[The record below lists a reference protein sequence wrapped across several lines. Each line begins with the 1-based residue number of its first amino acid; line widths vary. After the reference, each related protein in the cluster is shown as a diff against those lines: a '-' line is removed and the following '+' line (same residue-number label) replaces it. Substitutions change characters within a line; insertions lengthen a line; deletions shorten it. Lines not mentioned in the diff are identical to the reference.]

1 MIMKLFFEKI
11 FFSKRLKDL
20 FREEKAP
27 TISKVLSNF
36 YNDEREF
43 TPEAKSMLDN
53 VIGFDSSRVEDCM
66 VPRADIV
73 SIELRA
79 TVAQILKLFSECNH
93 SRLPIYK
100 DTLDNPVGMIH
111 IKDLIGVISKNTFAE
126 TKIESFLREVIF
138 VPPSMKS
145 RDLLVRMQSSRI
157 HMALVID
164 EYGGTDGLITIEDLI
179 EEIVGEI
186 DDELY
191 EEDPDRIIIAESHID
206 VSARTNIEEIS
217 DIIGFSLY
225 SDEIDEEINT
235 IGGLVF
241 ILAGRVPQRGELVF
255 HPLGFEI
262 EIRDADARKI
272 KKVRLRIKAHE
283 KPQENLNEPQI

>member
-1 MIMKLFFEKI
+1 MVMKLFFEKN
-11 FFSKRLKDL
+11 FLGKRLKDL
-20 FREEKAP
+20 FREEKSP
-27 TISKVLSNF
+27 TISKILSNF
-36 YNDEREF
+36 YDDEREF
-43 TPEAKSMLDN
+43 TPEAKSMLNN

-73 SIELRA
+73 SIDLRA
-79 TVAQILKLFSECNH
+79 TIAQILKLFSECNH

-111 IKDLIGVISKNTFAE
+111 IKDLIGVISKDTFEE

-191 EEDPDRIIIAESHID
+191 EEDPNRIKIAESYID
-206 VSARTNIEEIS
+206 VSARTHIEEIS
-217 DIIGFSLY
+217 NIIGFSLY
-225 SDEIDEEINT
+225 HDEIDEEINT

-241 ILAGRVPQRGELVF
+241 ILAGRVPQRGELVI

-272 KKVRLRIKAHE
+272 KKVRLRIKANE
-283 KPQENLNEPQI
+283 KSQDNLNKPQT

>member
-20 FREEKAP
+20 FREKKSP

-43 TPEAKSMLDN
+43 TPEEKNMLDN
-53 VIGFDSSRVEDCM
+53 VIGFASSRVEDCM

-79 TVAQILKLFSECNH
+79 NVAQILKIFSECNH

-111 IKDLIGVISKNTFAE
+111 IKDLIGVISKDTFAE

-145 RDLLVRMQSSRI
+145 RDLLLRMQSSRI

-191 EEDPDRIIIAESHID
+191 EEDPDRIIIAESYID

-217 DIIGFSLY
+217 GIIGFSLY
-225 SDEIDEEINT
+225 PDDIDEEIST

-241 ILAGRVPQRGELVF
+241 ILAGRVPQRGELVI

>member
-1 MIMKLFFEKI
+1 MIMKLFFEKF

-20 FREEKAP
+20 FREKKSP

-36 YNDEREF
+36 YNDEREL
-43 TPEAKSMLDN
+43 TPEEKSMLDN

-79 TVAQILKLFSECNH
+79 TFAQILKVFSECNH

-111 IKDLIGVISKNTFAE
+111 IKDLIGVISKGTFAE

-164 EYGGTDGLITIEDLI
+164 EYGGTDGLVTIEDLI

-225 SDEIDEEINT
+225 PDEIDEEIST

-241 ILAGRVPQRGELVF
+241 ILAGRVPQRGELVV

>member
-1 MIMKLFFEKI
+1 MVMKLFFEKN
-11 FFSKRLKDL
+11 FLSKRLKDL
-20 FREEKAP
+20 FGKEKSP
-27 TISKVLSNF
+27 TISKILSNF
-36 YNDEREF
+36 YDDERGV
-43 TPEAKSMLDN
+43 TPEAKSMLNN

-73 SIELRA
+73 SIDLRA
-79 TVAQILKLFSECNH
+79 TVSQILKLFSECNH

-111 IKDLIGVISKNTFAE
+111 IKDLIGVISKGTFAE

-225 SDEIDEEINT
+225 PDEIDEEIST

-241 ILAGRVPQRGELVF
+241 ILAGRVPQRGELVV

>member
-1 MIMKLFFEKI
+1 MKLFFEKI

-20 FREEKAP
+20 FREKKSP

-43 TPEAKSMLDN
+43 TPEEKNMLDN
-53 VIGFDSSRVEDCM
+53 VIGFASSRVEDCM

-79 TVAQILKLFSECNH
+79 NVAQILKIFSECNH

-111 IKDLIGVISKNTFAE
+111 IKDLIGVISKDTFAE

-145 RDLLVRMQSSRI
+145 RDLLLRMQSSRI

-191 EEDPDRIIIAESHID
+191 EEDPDRIIIAESYID

-217 DIIGFSLY
+217 GIIGFSLY
-225 SDEIDEEINT
+225 PDDIDEEIST

-241 ILAGRVPQRGELVF
+241 ILAGRVPQRGELVI